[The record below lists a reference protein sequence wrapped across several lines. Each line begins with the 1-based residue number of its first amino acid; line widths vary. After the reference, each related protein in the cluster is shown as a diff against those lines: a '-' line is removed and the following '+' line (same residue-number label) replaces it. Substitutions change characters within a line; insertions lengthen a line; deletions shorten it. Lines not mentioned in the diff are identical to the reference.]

1 MEKVEAS
8 ATSASIQRKECQAS
22 SYKWWQSS
30 SPLTKA
36 TRKNSQE
43 KWDSRWKRKK
53 EMSGLLRLLNKLLS
67 YSLAL
72 SEQLALRMT
81 TDIDW
86 N

>member
-1 MEKVEAS
+1 
-8 ATSASIQRKECQAS
+8 
-22 SYKWWQSS
+22 
-30 SPLTKA
+30 
-36 TRKNSQE
+36 
-43 KWDSRWKRKK
+43 
-53 EMSGLLRLLNKLLS
+53 MSGLLRLLNKLLS